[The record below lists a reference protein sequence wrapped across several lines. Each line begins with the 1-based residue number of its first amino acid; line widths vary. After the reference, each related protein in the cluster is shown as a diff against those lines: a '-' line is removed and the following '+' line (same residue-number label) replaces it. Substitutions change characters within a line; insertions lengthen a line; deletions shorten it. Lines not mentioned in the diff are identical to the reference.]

1 MLKFLLVFMIVYLYV
16 VRYMN
21 NCTILTRIP
30 IKLKVAITNINKNN
44 ESPWYD
50 DSNMSTNL

>member
-1 MLKFLLVFMIVYLYV
+1 MIVYLYV

-30 IKLKVAITNINKNN
+30 TRLKAAITNINITN
-44 ESPWYD
+44 ESP
-50 DSNMSTNL
+50 

>member
-44 ESPWYD
+44 ESP
-50 DSNMSTNL
+50 